1 MTIIFE
7 KYLSKVRELPE
18 NCAFRGQKNNAW
30 KLHSAAT
37 RRLVKHYHCDEGIT
51 TLAHFSQ
58 IYMIYHRV
66 ALLEPA
72 RTNGFGVDD
81 GQRISDLQLL
91 AKLQHFGTATGLIDF
106 TWDPLVALW
115 FACESFRDKEG
126 KESNGKVFAIDLS
139 DPTQFQ
145 KLSSEEETQS
155 AEELFSPARASE
167 MQLYWEPMVRGEATP
182 RVLRQQSVFVIGR
195 PIVPENFVT
204 SIEIGASD
212 KQEILKELEGV
223 LNINRHTLFADLQ
236 GFSAVNGAKSFLRTI
251 ESPVNYLL
259 QGNQFCEQKDFKNAV
274 SSYDKCIVLDEDA
287 SEPYV
292 LRGNAKTE
300 LKEYTGAE
308 LDFDL
313 AIRYRERPFQSWKR
327 GSHRVAIP
335 SISWSL
341 FFNRGNVKAAL
352 TDFEGALADYDEAIR
367 LFQQLGSVIPT
378 LFFNRGN
385 ANFMLHRFEEA
396 VDDFSEAIVR
406 GEKNAFFNKGNALAL
421 LGRFEEAIRCFDE
434 GIEGVEDRTDFLG
447 NRNWAQYIL
456 EKTHGLVYQVHG
468 PGSEKVAG
476 LMTID
481 VSMDSSDKE
490 RSIESLVFKGNTGNS
505 GNVGFNGSPGT
516 KGFPGFMGFVVRI

>member
-1 MTIIFE
+1 MTVIFE
-7 KYLSKVRELPE
+7 KYLSKVREPPE

-37 RRLVKHYHCDEGIT
+37 RRLVKHYHCEEGIT

-72 RTNGFGVDD
+72 RTNGFGVDN

-91 AKLQHFGTATGLIDF
+91 AKLQHFGAATGLIDF

-115 FACESFRDKEG
+115 FACESYLDKEG
-126 KESNGKVFAIDLS
+126 NESNGKVIAIDFS

-145 KLSSEEETQS
+145 KLMSEEETQS
-155 AEELFSPARASE
+155 AEEIFSPARASE
-167 MQLYWEPMVRGEATP
+167 MQLYWEPMVRGVATP

-204 SIEIGASD
+204 SIEIGATD

-236 GFSAVNGAKSFLRTI
+236 GFSAVNGAKSTMRTL
-251 ESPVNYLL
+251 ESPINYLF
-259 QGNQFCEQKDFKNAV
+259 QGNQFYRQEDFRNAV
-274 SSYDKCIVLDEDA
+274 NSYDRCISLDEDA
-287 SEPYV
+287 SEQYV

-300 LKEYTGAE
+300 LGDYSGAE

-313 AIRYRERPFQSWKR
+313 AIRYRHRPFLTWKQA
-327 GSHRVAIP
+327 SNRVVSP
-335 SISWSL
+335 MLSWSI
-341 FFNRGNVKAAL
+341 FFNRGNVKAAQD
-352 TDFEGALADYDEAIR
+352 DFEGASADYSEAIR
-367 LFQQLGSVIPT
+367 CFQQVSAVSSV
-378 LFFNRGN
+378 LYFNRGN
-385 ANFMLHRFEEA
+385 ANFMLHRFEDA
-396 VDDFSEAIVR
+396 VDDFSEAIDR
-406 GEKNAFFNKGNALAL
+406 GEKNALFNKGNALAL

-434 GIEGVEDRTDFLG
+434 GIERVEDRTDYLG
-447 NRNWAQYIL
+447 NRNWTQYIL
-456 EKTHGLVYQVHG
+456 EKTYGLVYKVHR
-468 PGSEKVAG
+468 PGDEKVAG
-476 LMTID
+476 LTID
-481 VSMDSSDKE
+481 VSMDSSDKD
-490 RSIESLVFKGNTGNS
+490 RSIESLVFKGNAGNS

-516 KGFPGFMGFVVRI
+516 EGFPGFMAFVVRI